1 MTREESRLE
10 FCRLGSKVKDWNA
23 KDEWHQAMYAR
34 CRDLYVYWF
43 CNGKEPVSLKEWHEP
58 PHPEC
63 SERNVDPTAS
73 RENDSGVDGS
83 QVAANMTD
91 EEKEELAKKKVREIW
106 KDWDEKCR
114 LQQEAARRRRMAE
127 LLPLIKDG
135 CLFIPEGTER
145 IRSWEYANEDMF
157 TSVHIPGSVT
167 EIEEGAFKQIP
178 CLTEVV
184 MEEGVRILGK
194 EAFEKCPSLTKVTL
208 PDSLKEIE
216 YGVFYECVSLASVT
230 MPKSLEKIGNFAFR
244 KCPKLPRQ
252 TLPAGISNLEGQS
265 FDLAPHIPAENK
277 NYRSADGLLFVTK
290 CGYDVLCGADV
301 SLTEAVVPDSVGYVN
316 DGAFCGCG
324 SLRSVTFHA
333 EIPEMFNAVFSQCTS
348 LVSVTLPKKLMLI
361 GPSFFSHCSSLQT
374 LHFPLGFYSIGEGAF
389 FSCTALRTLELPET
403 LKDIG
408 NRAVIRFSALESIDI
423 PDSVRSMGYSA
434 FEDCTS
440 LKRVSMSEK
449 LYSKVLKKKLD
460 VFKGCTALESIRLRG
475 KGNECEVVQFQH
487 DCKER

>member
-73 RENDSGVDGS
+73 RENYSGVDGS
-83 QVAANMTD
+83 QVSANMTD

-167 EIEEGAFKQIP
+167 IIEEGAFKKTP
-178 CLTEVV
+178 YLAEVV
-184 MEEGVRILGK
+184 MEEGVRCIGEK
-194 EAFEKCPSLTKVTL
+194 AFENCPSLKKVTL
-208 PDSLKEIE
+208 PNGLKEIE
-216 YGVFYECVSLASVT
+216 YGAFYECVSLESVN
-230 MPKSLEKIGNFAFR
+230 MPKSLEKIGNDAFR

-252 TLPAGISNLEGQS
+252 TLPVGISSIEGQS
-265 FDLAPHIPAENK
+265 FDLVPNIPAENK
-277 NYRSADGLLFVTK
+277 KYKTVSGLLIDKEFNN
-290 CGYDVLCGADV
+290 LLGADV
-301 SLTEAVVPDSVGYVN
+301 SLTEVVVPEGMVYVSDN
-316 DGAFCGCG
+316 AFTGCR
-324 SLRSVTFHA
+324 SLRSVTFPDS
-333 EIPEMFNAVFSQCTS
+333 IFEMFEAVFSQCTS
-348 LVSVTLPKKLMLI
+348 LVSVTLPKKVLYI
-361 GPSFFSHCSSLQT
+361 GQFFFSHCSSLQSIDI
-374 LHFPLGFYSIGEGAF
+374 PLGFYGIYEWGFAQ
-389 FSCTALRTLELPET
+389 CTALHTIKLPET
-403 LKDIG
+403 LKFIC
-408 NRAVIRFSALESIDI
+408 NSAFLECSALESIDI
-423 PDSVRSMGYSA
+423 PDSVRSIGYSV
-434 FEDCTS
+434 FENCTS
-440 LKRVSMSEK
+440 LKRVFMSQK

-460 VFKGCTALESIRLRG
+460 IFKGCTALESIILRS
-475 KGNECEVVQFQH
+475 KGNECQVVQFQH